1 MKNIVAV
8 IFMVVFLVELYF
20 CSAGSAHRKKKKLKG
35 WNPVTGKIKSIE
47 KVTDALTRRNVMELT
62 IRTDGGST
70 VDPIT
75 AKYESSLTSPAN
87 PTKGGYIFNGWSPA
101 FPSTM
106 PKAILFITVW
116 LTLPCN
122 GLLSSLSQAVAMAS
136 FLWCSTIPQA
146 SPKGILIDKVIEN
159 NKQIRESLSR

>member
-70 VDPIT
+70 VYSKQSQMFCI
-75 AKYESSLTSPAN
+75 YE
-87 PTKGGYIFNGWSPA
+87 KGEEVELIEKDGVHRFIGNDRVHKKGVKETLIGVIP
-101 FPSTM
+101 M
-106 PKAILFITVW
+106 MILIGFAA
-116 LTLPCN
+116 
-122 GLLSSLSQAVAMAS
+122 LLSYLAHIWS
-136 FLWCSTIPQA
+136 
-146 SPKGILIDKVIEN
+146 
-159 NKQIRESLSR
+159 